1 MFSVAEHFNFQN
13 QHISSGVKLLL
24 SRVIKI
30 LFKKGSM
37 NYFILN
43 RQEFPRDVVSDL
55 CLMVTVIL
63 ALKGFSG

>member
-1 MFSVAEHFNFQN
+1 MFSVAEQFNFQN

-24 SRVIKI
+24 QRVIKI

-43 RQEFPRDVVSDL
+43 PSGVSPRCS
-55 CLMVTVIL
+55 
-63 ALKGFSG
+63 

>member
-1 MFSVAEHFNFQN
+1 MFSVAEQFNFQN

-30 LFKKGSM
+30 LFKTGSM

-43 RQEFPRDVVSDL
+43 PSGVSL
-55 CLMVTVIL
+55 RC
-63 ALKGFSG
+63 S